1 VGRKWSPPSKVFAVL
16 GVVFAV
22 AAFSLVRGYSARVQ
36 SLQAEVGDPT
46 PVAVAAQA
54 IARGEVLGAVMFRI
68 RLFPAAFAPPGAVR
82 DPGSVAG
89 RVLLAPL
96 AAGQPLT
103 VEALAP
109 QDAGPVAG
117 LVPSGLRAVP
127 LVTSLV
133 AAAIRPGD
141 RVDVLATFPGPH
153 AHTETVASG
162 LEVLR
167 VLQPGDS
174 STGSAF
180 GTGAAS
186 VAGTVLM
193 LLVTADQTE
202 QLAYARAFADV
213 FVVLDGAQEVVSA
226 EGP

>member
-1 VGRKWSPPSKVFAVL
+1 VFAVL

-36 SLQAEVGDPT
+36 RLQAGVGDPT
-46 PVAVAAQA
+46 PVAVAAQPL
-54 IARGEVLGAVMFRI
+54 ARGEVLGADMFRI

-82 DPGSVAG
+82 DPGSVEG
-89 RVLLAPL
+89 GVLLAPL
-96 AAGQPLT
+96 AAGEPLT
-103 VEALAP
+103 VDRLAP
-109 QDAGPVAG
+109 HGAGPVAG

-133 AAAIRPGD
+133 AGAVRPGD
-141 RVDVLATFPGPH
+141 RVDVLATFPGPR

-167 VLQPGDS
+167 VLQTGDA
-174 STGSAF
+174 STGSAY

-186 VAGTVLM
+186 TSGIVLM

-213 FVVLDGAQEVVSA
+213 SIVLDGAQEVVSS